1 MLLLLDWVA
10 EQVSF
15 LPFIGFGRKYCLVSN

>member
-1 MLLLLDWVA
+1 MLLLLDWLV

-15 LPFIGFGRKYCLVSN
+15 LPFMGFGWKYCLVSN